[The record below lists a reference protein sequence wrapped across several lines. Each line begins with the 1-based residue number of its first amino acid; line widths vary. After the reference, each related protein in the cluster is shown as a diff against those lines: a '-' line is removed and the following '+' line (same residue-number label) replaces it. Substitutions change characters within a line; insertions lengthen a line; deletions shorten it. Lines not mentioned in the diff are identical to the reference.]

1 MTCDSIKP
9 AAAPYR
15 SRFAPIPIETTYES
29 VRLPRPQALA
39 VAPPASAPASVPTP
53 DLTPESSPRETT
65 SAHKFPLFPTS
76 SSSVE
81 ISTQHVE
88 ETRPSRVC
96 KDSLTIPQPGHAPCR
111 HLDCVG
117 CVKQRRRFAPQLI
130 ETSRRARRIGDSG
143 PATRPTDKTDIT
155 PYTNHIYL
163 SHTRSKKR
171 RNNDYKEHR
180 VYTSDRARRET
191 DDAAF
196 SGYLLQLAAQEV
208 ERQIQEAALAAFPNA
223 QAREGGV
230 AHFYFRDSEEEDSP
244 SAGASPRSTQDEVGI
259 SGVVGPHFH
268 VRTHRAH
275 HASTINLPRQRK
287 SSDLDWWHKNMQEH
301 AQKKEQAQA
310 QAQAQA
316 QTQAQTQT
324 QVQVQAQT
332 DTPMRDCAI
341 DDDEYDEF
349 DGMDIEM
356 PPPDPLWLTTNRSAS
371 CMSTESDVYIDG
383 DDYSMSYAPID
394 YSSSSKSHSKPSPPP
409 VIASISINRGDPGG
423 NGFGGRQFGGFA
435 RFGLPKESDDWRR
448 ARLGFS
454 PPMLGKEIKF
464 RMCPSPKASVTPQPA
479 ETPQQ
484 PISLGLDRSCY
495 YEEVSTPPGLW
506 RGSCLR
512 TQSNEK
518 TTYVPP
524 GAPIHEMYLA
534 TPTEPLSPSYDPFSA
549 AFGACN
555 SPRPKKDQMFAQN
568 RVRRE
573 AADAR
578 AKEKDRIEVRIKD
591 EFDDLF
597 VTQVFNYLSLGYP
610 PTAQAFDQELSK
622 ISRVPVEELSKDD
635 EYRMKSL
642 KTFDSEEH
650 TIPEDER
657 CVRWKA
663 LKLYI
668 FEWGRQHP
676 DLDNCRP
683 VAWGMRERR
692 GSWAV

>member
-1 MTCDSIKP
+1 MTCDSTKP
-9 AAAPYR
+9 ATGLYPR
-15 SRFAPIPIETTYES
+15 RFAPIPIETTYES
-29 VRLPRPQALA
+29 VRVSMPRPMVSQL
-39 VAPPASAPASVPTP
+39 PSVPTP
-53 DLTPESSPRETT
+53 ELTPQSSPREDT
-65 SAHKFPLFPTS
+65 SSNKFPPFPTANS
-76 SSSVE
+76 GR
-81 ISTQHVE
+81 IGTNTQTTEQMRLGVDLATASQSKQAYVHAAGSKF
-88 ETRPSRVC
+88 TRE
-96 KDSLTIPQPGHAPCR
+96 R
-111 HLDCVG
+111 H
-117 CVKQRRRFAPQLI
+117 RFAPQLI

-171 RNNDYKEHR
+171 RNNEHKEHR

-230 AHFYFRDSEEEDSP
+230 AHFYFRDSEEEDTPP
-244 SAGASPRSTQDEVGI
+244 SGTSPRSTQEEIIGV
-259 SGVVGPHFH
+259 SGSSH
-268 VRTHRAH
+268 AH
-275 HASTINLPRQRK
+275 AYNHGHNHARLGTASRGYRRK
-287 SSDLDWWHKNMQEH
+287 SSDLGWWHKNMQEH
-301 AQKKEQAQA
+301 IQKKEEAQR
-310 QAQAQA
+310 QHEE
-316 QTQAQTQT
+316 T
-324 QVQVQAQT
+324 
-332 DTPMRDCAI
+332 MDCAVE
-341 DDDEYDEF
+341 DEDDEF

-371 CMSTESDVYIDG
+371 CMSTDSDMYLDG
-383 DDYSMSYAPID
+383 DDYHRSYAPMD
-394 YSSSSKSHSKPSPPP
+394 GYSRGINDSKLAQTP
-409 VIASISINRGDPGG
+409 VLASITIDRKEADNNESPG
-423 NGFGGRQFGGFA
+423 RPFGGFA
-435 RFGLPKESDDWRR
+435 RLVVPKEGDDWRR
-448 ARLGFS
+448 PRLGFS
-454 PPMLGKEIKF
+454 PPMLGKEITF
-464 RMCPSPKASVTPQPA
+464 RMCPSPKGTITQESS
-479 ETPQQ
+479 ETCHQVA
-484 PISLGLDRSCY
+484 PIVIEGPCGYDKF
-495 YEEVSTPPGLW
+495 STPPGLW

-512 TQSNEK
+512 SESSEK
-518 TTYVPP
+518 TTYVPA
-524 GAPIHEMYLA
+524 GAPTHEMYLA

-555 SPRPKKDQMFAQN
+555 SPRAKKEYMFAQN

-573 AADAR
+573 AADIR
-578 AKEKDRIEVRIKD
+578 AKEKARIELRVRD

-622 ISRVPVEELSKDD
+622 ISKVPVEELSRDD
-635 EYRMKSL
+635 EHRMKTL
-642 KTFDSEEH
+642 KTFDSEAH
-650 TIPEDER
+650 TIPEDQR

-683 VAWGMRERR
+683 MAWGMRERR